1 MGVSKLV
8 GTFRPS
14 IIGRGVPFAR
24 NSFRATCSALRSFS
38 RRGISWLRLCQAEKL
53 DRSALILLVVYANST
68 SVMLE
73 PLSVELSN
81 LVTTCLL

>member
-1 MGVSKLV
+1 MDVSKLV
-8 GTFRPS
+8 GTFSPS
-14 IIGRGVPFAR
+14 IIGRGVPVSR
-24 NSFRATCSALRSFS
+24 KSFRAAWSALRSFS

-53 DRSALILLVVYANST
+53 DRSALILLVVYANSG

-73 PLSVELSN
+73 PLSVVLSN